1 MNRWL
6 GELQSRVTDAWN
18 SQLSVNIN
26 FSPEHLRSMWIQLKR
41 HSRVK
46 LDVTFELNMI
56 DILMMRVECSIK
68 KVVFA
73 FTSKTKHVIVP

>member
-6 GELQSRVTDAWN
+6 GELQSRVTDAWK
-18 SQLSVNIN
+18 SQLSVNMN

-68 KVVFA
+68 KVVFTA
-73 FTSKTKHVIVP
+73 KSNSHLVK